1 MHAGTPLGPET
12 RLGRRAGWA
21 ALTAVLALLIAN
33 TVLADGS
40 GAVDAMRIACIAAFA
55 VAGVT
60 ALVLSVLSLARGD
73 RSVVVWASL
82 VLGALA
88 TALLVAEFAVLE

>member
-1 MHAGTPLGPET
+1 MDPGSTLGPKT
-12 RLGRRAGWA
+12 RTGRRGGWA
-21 ALTAVLALLIAN
+21 ALTAVAALLIAN
-33 TVLADGS
+33 TVLADRG
-40 GAVDAMRIACIAAFA
+40 GVLDGMRIACIAVFP

-82 VLGALA
+82 LLGALVA
-88 TALLVAEFAVLE
+88 ALLVAEFTVLE

>member
-1 MHAGTPLGPET
+1 
-12 RLGRRAGWA
+12 
-21 ALTAVLALLIAN
+21 
-33 TVLADGS
+33 
-40 GAVDAMRIACIAAFA
+40 MRIACIAVIP

-82 VLGALA
+82 LLGALVA
-88 TALLVAEFAVLE
+88 ALLVAEFTVLE